1 MPLHCVSAR
10 MHVDGLSRPP
20 VRDASDAS
28 DASDAL
34 DETALHRVQQ
44 SLLVYDSS
52 GLAAGGQVKHPGSHG
67 SQGPVHQMRAG
78 TLVFPASLFTD

>member
-10 MHVDGLSRPP
+10 MHVDDLSRPP
-20 VRDASDAS
+20 VRDAS

-52 GLAAGGQVKHPGSHG
+52 GLAAGGQMKHPGSHG

-78 TLVFPASLFTD
+78 TLVFPASLFID